1 MTGEEF
7 PKVQKIDQKFPKKDD
22 NINTFQLSFL
32 MFEYFDQFKDVLEIH
47 KIGED
52 KEKVSSMLVKVVHS
66 DFQISV
72 FSLCFCRTQNEKK
85 MTDFRI
91 NCNNFVSKLDSLNF
105 EKRIT
110 LLKDL
115 KEEGNERFR
124 EGSFSEALDRYLLV
138 REIKKKLDY
147 LRNLIDIMV
156 TYI

>member
-1 MTGEEF
+1 VTGEEF

-72 FSLCFCRTQNEKK
+72 FLSVFVELK
-85 MTDFRI
+85 MR
-91 NCNNFVSKLDSLNF
+91 
-105 EKRIT
+105 R
-110 LLKDL
+110 
-115 KEEGNERFR
+115 R
-124 EGSFSEALDRYLLV
+124 
-138 REIKKKLDY
+138 
-147 LRNLIDIMV
+147 
-156 TYI
+156 